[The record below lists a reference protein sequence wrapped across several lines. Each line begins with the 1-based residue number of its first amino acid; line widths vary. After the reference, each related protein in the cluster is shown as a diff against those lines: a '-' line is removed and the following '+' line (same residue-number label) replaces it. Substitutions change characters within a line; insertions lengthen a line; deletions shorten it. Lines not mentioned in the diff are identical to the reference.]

1 MNAIRDLFL
10 AVLVVILAFA
20 CAPGEPSR
28 QSAAAQPAATLA
40 PTATRRYGPILTPG
54 PNLTPSAQPRPG
66 TTPTPSPTPQGWV
79 GPYVYPEGI
88 NPLTGLPVDDPAR
101 LALRP
106 VAVKISNAPPLVR
119 PQAGLGQADVVFEH
133 YAEGGLTRFT
143 AVFLS
148 QLPRRVGSI
157 RSARLIDVEIP
168 EMFESY
174 LVYAGSS
181 GGVRERIEATAFA
194 GRAFYGVE
202 TGPPAYYRDPA
213 IPVPH
218 NLFADLVAV
227 HERAASQGVNSP
239 PAPEYSTLAFAPEPP
254 PGGDRASTI
263 DLRYRGTD
271 VRYRYHEDDGLYYRR
286 SDGQPHFDATLNRPI
301 TAANVVVLYA
311 NHVEDLTIVESEWQ
325 GHKSYSIEIQ
335 LWGEGP
341 AVYFRDGRRYPG
353 TWARPDGRDMFLLRD
368 ADGAIMR
375 LKPGVTFF
383 QLVPLDFDGLTAE

>member
-20 CAPGEPSR
+20 CAPDEPIR

-54 PNLTPSAQPRPG
+54 PSLTPSAQPGPG

-181 GGVRERIEATAFA
+181 GGVRARIEATAFA

-239 PAPEYSTLAFAPEPP
+239 PAPGYSTLAFAPEPP

-263 DLRYRGTD
+263 DLRYQGTD
-271 VRYRYHEDDGLYYRR
+271 VRYRYQEDDGLYYRW
-286 SDGQPHFDATLNRPI
+286 SDGQPHLDATLNRQVA
-301 TAANVVVLYA
+301 AANVVVL
-311 NHVEDLTIVESEWQ
+311 
-325 GHKSYSIEIQ
+325 
-335 LWGEGP
+335 
-341 AVYFRDGRRYPG
+341 
-353 TWARPDGRDMFLLRD
+353 
-368 ADGAIMR
+368 
-375 LKPGVTFF
+375 
-383 QLVPLDFDGLTAE
+383 